1 MIMKIYPQLF
11 SASCLLALLASPLAQ
26 AQAACTPEH
35 AAMGHCTLE
44 TPAAETPKPEAE
56 AAKPEPAKTETPSAT
71 TPMSSGM
78 ACTPEHAAMGHC
90 KLEEPKADK
99 PKTDKTE
106 TDKTKEKPKAKKSK
120 KAKKQ
125 AIPAEKAV
133 VTEAT
138 PSLAANPDT
147 ACTPEHAAMG
157 HCTLATPKE
166 LKSKPVESKP
176 AVTSS
181 AVAKPAVQP
190 VRPSKPTTSCTP
202 EHAAMGHCTLPS
214 KPSTKSSSKAA
225 TQAKALAAKAT
236 PNPAPARPTASCTPE
251 HAAMGHCSL
260 AKAKPSPQVTT
271 AVKPVTPV
279 NNSCTPE
286 HAAMG
291 HCSLDS
297 GLPVSD
303 GSAPTP
309 IPMPYHEA
317 MDMND
322 EPVLTKVMIDRFE
335 VRDTEHGKPVILEA
349 DAWFGKSIDKL
360 WLKTDVEALDGEVE
374 EAQLQVLYN
383 RAISP
388 FWDLQAGVRHD
399 FKPAKRTWA
408 ALGVQ
413 GTAPY
418 FIETKASAFF
428 GEQGQAAI
436 SLSAEKEVMLT
447 QKAVLI
453 PELALNLYGKDDHE
467 LGVGSGLADLNLG
480 LRLSYEIEREFAP
493 YIGVNWSKKFGKT
506 ADMAEHHGEKTQD
519 TQFLVGIKA
528 WF

>member
-1 MIMKIYPQLF
+1 MKIYPQLF
-11 SASCLLALLASPLAQ
+11 SASCLLALLVSPLAQ
-26 AQAACTPEH
+26 AQTACTPEH

-44 TPAAETPKPEAE
+44 TPAAEMP
-56 AAKPEPAKTETPSAT
+56 KPEPAKTETPSVTA
-71 TPMSSGM
+71 PMSSSM

-90 KLEEPKADK
+90 KLEEPIADK

-106 TDKTKEKPKAKKSK
+106 TDKTKEKSKAKKPK

-125 AIPAEKAV
+125 AMPVEKTV
-133 VTEAT
+133 VTKPT
-138 PSLAANPDT
+138 PSLAANPET

-157 HCTLATPKE
+157 HCTLATPKVLE
-166 LKSKPVESKP
+166 SKPVESKP
-176 AVTSS
+176 VVASPPPAKPV
-181 AVAKPAVQP
+181 APPVRQAKPA
-190 VRPSKPTTSCTP
+190 TSCTP

-214 KPSTKSSSKAA
+214 KSSTKSASKAA
-225 TQAKALAAKAT
+225 AQTKAPTAKTT
-236 PNPAPARPTASCTPE
+236 PKPARPTASCTPE

-260 AKAKPSPQVTT
+260 DAPSSAAPMT
-271 AVKPVTPV
+271 VKPAS
-279 NNSCTPE
+279 NNCTPE

-360 WLKTDVEALDGEVE
+360 WLKTDVEVLDGEVE

-418 FIETKASAFF
+418 FIETKASAFL

>member
-1 MIMKIYPQLF
+1 
-11 SASCLLALLASPLAQ
+11 
-26 AQAACTPEH
+26 
-35 AAMGHCTLE
+35 
-44 TPAAETPKPEAE
+44 
-56 AAKPEPAKTETPSAT
+56 
-71 TPMSSGM
+71 
-78 ACTPEHAAMGHC
+78 
-90 KLEEPKADK
+90 
-99 PKTDKTE
+99 
-106 TDKTKEKPKAKKSK
+106 
-120 KAKKQ
+120 
-125 AIPAEKAV
+125 
-133 VTEAT
+133 
-138 PSLAANPDT
+138 
-147 ACTPEHAAMG
+147 
-157 HCTLATPKE
+157 
-166 LKSKPVESKP
+166 
-176 AVTSS
+176 
-181 AVAKPAVQP
+181 
-190 VRPSKPTTSCTP
+190 
-202 EHAAMGHCTLPS
+202 
-214 KPSTKSSSKAA
+214 
-225 TQAKALAAKAT
+225 
-236 PNPAPARPTASCTPE
+236 
-251 HAAMGHCSL
+251 
-260 AKAKPSPQVTT
+260 
-271 AVKPVTPV
+271 
-279 NNSCTPE
+279 
-286 HAAMG
+286 
-291 HCSLDS
+291 
-297 GLPVSD
+297 
-303 GSAPTP
+303 
-309 IPMPYHEA
+309 

-322 EPVLTKVMIDRFE
+322 DPVLTKVMIDRFE

-418 FIETKASAFF
+418 FIETKASAFL

-447 QKAVLI
+447 QKTVLI

>member
-1 MIMKIYPQLF
+1 MKIYPQLF

-26 AQAACTPEH
+26 AQTACTPEH

-44 TPAAETPKPEAE
+44 TPATEMP
-56 AAKPEPAKTETPSAT
+56 KPEPAKTETPSVTA
-71 TPMSSGM
+71 PMSSSM

-90 KLEEPKADK
+90 KLEEPTVDK

-106 TDKTKEKPKAKKSK
+106 TDKAKEKPKAKKPK

-125 AIPAEKAV
+125 AMPVEKTV
-133 VTEAT
+133 VTKPT
-138 PSLAANPDT
+138 PSLAANPET

-157 HCTLATPKE
+157 HCTLATPKVLE
-166 LKSKPVESKP
+166 SKPVESKP
-176 AVTSS
+176 VVASPPPAKPV
-181 AVAKPAVQP
+181 APPVRQAKPA
-190 VRPSKPTTSCTP
+190 TSCTP

-214 KPSTKSSSKAA
+214 KSSTKSASKAA
-225 TQAKALAAKAT
+225 AQTKAPTAKTT
-236 PNPAPARPTASCTPE
+236 PKPVMPTASCTPE

-260 AKAKPSPQVTT
+260 DAPSDAAPMTAKPAS
-271 AVKPVTPV
+271 
-279 NNSCTPE
+279 NCTPE

-360 WLKTDVEALDGEVE
+360 WLKTDVEVLDGEVE

-418 FIETKASAFF
+418 FIETKASAFL

-493 YIGVNWSKKFGKT
+493 YIGVSWSKKFGKT